1 MSLKDQLTA
10 DLKDAMKSGD
20 DARKTTIR
28 GVRAAIK
35 ETEQRKREDLVKK
48 ALSKHNVERPQKV
61 SDEAAM
67 AEYNRAVEA
76 AVEAEKVEEN
86 SLLDDSEIVGVI
98 QKLVKQQQESI
109 ADAERA
115 GRDDLVKEAGEQMEI
130 LQGYLPKQATREEIE
145 AAARKVI
152 AETGAESMRDM
163 GKIMGPLMAALQG
176 KADGKLVS
184 EVVRSLLS

>member
-10 DLKDAMKSGD
+10 DLKDAMKSGNNT
-20 DARKTTIR
+20 RKTTIR

-35 ETEQRKREDLVKK
+35 ENEQRKREDLVKK
-48 ALSKHNVERPQKV
+48 ALSKHNVERPRKI
-61 SDEAAM
+61 SDEEAM
-67 AEYNRAVEA
+67 AAYNKAVDA

-86 SLLDDSEIVGVI
+86 CLLDDSEILGVI

-109 ADAERA
+109 ADADRA
-115 GRDDLVKEAGEQMEI
+115 GRDDLKQEAGEQMAI

-145 AAARKVI
+145 VVARKVI

>member
-20 DARKTTIR
+20 EARKNTIR
-28 GVRAAIK
+28 GIRAAIK
-35 ETEQRKREDLVKK
+35 ESEQRKREDLVKK
-48 ALSKHNVERPQKV
+48 ALSKHNVERPRKV
-61 SDEAAM
+61 SDEEAM
-67 AEYNRAVEA
+67 AEYNKAVEA
-76 AVEAEKVEEN
+76 AVEVEKVEEN
-86 SLLDDSEIVGVI
+86 SLLDDSEVLGVI
-98 QKLVKQQQESI
+98 QKLVKQEQESI

-115 GRDDLVKEAGEQMEI
+115 GRDDLKQEAGEQLEI

-152 AETGAESMRDM
+152 EETGAESMRDM
-163 GKIMGPLMAALQG
+163 GKIMGPLMAELQG